1 MQRQQTTR
9 PRSRAQ
15 QRRPSSPCSAQREV
29 RCCCSRCTCVGAR
42 LRRRTASVATRSTA
56 PSLGIARSD
65 GRTRPGTASPAGF
78 SIAEWNGLDRVDIA
92 PDSFATIGDVK
103 FIEYGDCKLHWGGV
117 LALAPGNRRER
128 LQPRARSLVAT
139 TATGR
144 TRARW
149 PFTRSATRSDLR
161 TLGPE
166 VQPLLEGSIGT
177 SAHAAPERPPTALTT
192 SVTTQGCGGMRNRN
206 HFNDVEPYDV
216 RSTPAPHRRVW
227 DGGPLCR
234 EGTTSFARGG
244 RRGYQRTEVSYTFDP
259 RNKRALGSPS
269 DNVFVG
275 RVVGRR
281 GVLCSVTS
289 DESVTIAG
297 RSSRSRCGAT

>member
-1 MQRQQTTR
+1 MLSSARGALLLLSLYLCWR
-9 PRSRAQ
+9 PIASAHSIGRDSLD
-15 QRRPSSPCSAQREV
+15 CSVPWDCEIRWED
-29 RCCCSRCTCVGAR
+29 
-42 LRRRTASVATRSTA
+42 ATRY
-56 PSLGIARSD
+56 
-65 GRTRPGTASPAGF
+65 ASPAGF

-166 VQPLLEGSIGT
+166 VQPLLEGSIDHVRLRT
-177 SAHAAPERPPTALTT
+177 LHPNVHLPP
-192 SVTTQGCGGMRNRN
+192 SR
-206 HFNDVEPYDV
+206 
-216 RSTPAPHRRVW
+216 HR
-227 DGGPLCR
+227 
-234 EGTTSFARGG
+234 
-244 RRGYQRTEVSYTFDP
+244 
-259 RNKRALGSPS
+259 
-269 DNVFVG
+269 
-275 RVVGRR
+275 
-281 GVLCSVTS
+281 
-289 DESVTIAG
+289 
-297 RSSRSRCGAT
+297 